1 MTAEVGILNRI
12 GVALAADSA
21 VTVGIE
27 SMKKVY
33 NSANKLFSLS
43 KHHPVG
49 IMIYG
54 GANFMSIPWETI
66 IKTYREKLGSEKKN
80 KLKEY
85 YDDFI
90 DFIKNDPR
98 LYNHESETVLVQ
110 QVFNEIFLSL
120 LNEIEGRI
128 NSYISNEQSVPNE
141 STVENWIL
149 NLAGVYTENIKM
161 NWNIVSGF
169 DGDFYTEF
177 KKRHEKYIM
186 AVIDS
191 HMTLELGQTA
201 RDQLFDMAYSL
212 IASNILSNSSSGLV
226 IAGYGEDELF
236 PSMYDCQ
243 IEGIINGRLKII
255 ENNPTVIGPVS
266 GDTTATSAIKPFAQQ
281 DMVNSFMKGID
292 PFLENKTYE
301 ILHTIMTNFP
311 DVIEQKITS
320 ILNQQDKAII
330 KQLGIDILSSF
341 QNELNQI
348 QNDFYINPVIDVV
361 NILPKEELAAM
372 AEALVNLTSFKRRVS
387 IEAETVGGPID
398 VAVITKGDGFVWIKR
413 KHYFDP
419 ELNYP
424 FFQNYMRRSENND
437 NKSSFFAGEK
447 RI

>member
-21 VTVGIE
+21 VTVGTE
-27 SMKKVY
+27 STKKVY

-66 IKTYREKLGSEKKN
+66 IKTYRERLGSEKKN
-80 KLKEY
+80 TLKEY

-90 DFIKNDPR
+90 NFIKNDPR
-98 LYNHESETVLVQ
+98 LQNTKSEIVLVQ
-110 QVFNEIFLSL
+110 RIFNEVFLSL

-128 NSYISNEQSVPNE
+128 NDYISKNSVPE
-141 STVENWIL
+141 KSTVEKWIL
-149 NLAGVYTENIKM
+149 NLAGVYTEKIKN
-161 NWNIVSGF
+161 NWKTVSGF
-169 DGDFYTEF
+169 DEDFYTEF

-191 HMTLELGQTA
+191 HMTFKLGQSS

-212 IASNILSNSSSGLV
+212 IVSNIFSNSSSGVV

-236 PSMYDCQ
+236 PSMYDCK

-255 ENNPTVIGPVS
+255 ENEPTIIGPVS
-266 GDTTATSAIKPFAQQ
+266 SEATVTSAIKPFAQQ
-281 DMVNSFMKGID
+281 DMVNSFLQGID
-292 PFLENKTYE
+292 PFLEKKIYE
-301 ILHTIMTNFP
+301 ILETIMKKFP
-311 DVIEQKITS
+311 DMIEQKITGA
-320 ILNQQDKAII
+320 LDQQDKEII
-330 KQLGIDILSSF
+330 KQLGIDILSYF
-341 QNELNQI
+341 QSELNQI
-348 QNDFYINPVIDVV
+348 QKDIYINPVIGIVD
-361 NILPKEELAAM
+361 ILPKEELAAM

-398 VAVITKGDGFVWIKR
+398 VAVITKGDGLVWIKR

-419 ELNYP
+419 NLNYH
-424 FFQNYMRRSENND
+424 FFQNYIRSDNND
-437 NKSSFFAGEK
+437 NGPTVFTGEK